1 VFKPVADCR
10 ISVITNITNEQENCH
25 CDNKGKNFMKLL
37 LSTVAAI
44 AFAGAAY
51 AAEVGGTVGAEFT
64 KNLAGDFVATP
75 TVELSFGH
83 KAEGATA
90 FGAVGVEAV
99 NGNLV
104 VDSWHVGV
112 AFSGTSVSFGDQGDL
127 FSFGGLE
134 VVGGDTLADPAD
146 DHESV
151 IVGHGAVEVLV
162 GLTDISTNVG
172 DIENVQIAYSNDYG
186 KIDVT
191 GAFDYNLNTED
202 TTVAVSTGVDVSEAL
217 YANVTVTYADAFAYE
232 ALGTYSAMD
241 ALDVSAF
248 INGDEDDMAQNI
260 GAGVVYTKDSLSA
273 FAEVGY
279 NLDTEETT
287 PAVGVSFS
295 F

>member
-1 VFKPVADCR
+1 MKNTLIAIVFAG
-10 ISVITNITNEQENCH
+10 SFAGT
-25 CDNKGKNFMKLL
+25 
-37 LSTVAAI
+37 
-44 AFAGAAY
+44 AFAADL
-51 AAEVGGTVGAEFT
+51 GGSVGAEVT
-64 KNLAGDFVATP
+64 KNNAGDFVATP

-90 FGAVGVEAV
+90 FGGVGVEAV

-104 VDSWHVGV
+104 VDSWNVGV
-112 AFSGTSVSFGDQGDL
+112 AFGGTSVSFGDQGDL

-162 GLTDISTNVG
+162 GLTDIGTNVG
-172 DIENVQIAYSNDYG
+172 DIENFQIAYSNDYG

-191 GAFDYNLNTED
+191 GAFDYNLDTED
-202 TTVAVSTGVDVSEAL
+202 TTVAVATGVDVSEAL

-232 ALGTYSAMD
+232 ALGTYSVMD

-248 INGDEDDMAQNI
+248 INGDADDMAQNI
-260 GAGVVYTKDSLSA
+260 GAGAVYTKNSLSA

-279 NLDTEETT
+279 NLDTEEAT
-287 PAVGVSFS
+287 PAIGVSFN

>member
-1 VFKPVADCR
+1 
-10 ISVITNITNEQENCH
+10 
-25 CDNKGKNFMKLL
+25 MKLL
-37 LSTVAAI
+37 LTTVAAI
-44 AFAGAAY
+44 AFAGAAF
-51 AAEVGGTVGAEFT
+51 AADFGGEVGAEFT
-64 KNLAGDFVATP
+64 KNNAGDFIATP
-75 TVELSFGH
+75 TVEMSFGH
-83 KAEGATA
+83 KVAGATA
-90 FGAVGVEAV
+90 FGAVGVEAD
-99 NGNLV
+99 NSDLV

-112 AFSGTSVSFGDQGDL
+112 AFGGTSVSFGDQEDL

-146 DHESV
+146 DHESI
-151 IVGHGAVEVLV
+151 IVEHNVFS
-162 GLTDISTNVG
+162 GLIGFTDIGTDISE
-172 DIENVQIAYSNDYG
+172 IENVQLGYASDYG
-186 KIDVT
+186 KIDVN
-191 GAFDYNLNTED
+191 AALDYNLNTED
-202 TTVAVSTGVDVSEAL
+202 TTVAVATGVDVSEAL

-232 ALGTYSAMD
+232 AMGTYSATD

-287 PAVGVSFS
+287 PALGVSFS